1 MEVKEMSDFE
11 KYTIDIAAHPMLER
25 AKELGFLTTFD
36 RAKAQEPRC
45 NFGNTGICCRI
56 CMQGPCRILPK
67 KPGANKGIC
76 GAADYTIVAR
86 NTVRLIAGGAA
97 AHSDHGRHIAETLL
111 HVAEGKLKDY
121 RITDVDKL
129 MAVAEKIGVA
139 TEGRD
144 VNAIARDVAQAAL
157 DEFGRVSEYPKL
169 TWITNTVTEGRLKK
183 FNETTIMPSGINL
196 SLAGL
201 LHQTHVGNDADPIN
215 LIFTGLKAALCDYD
229 GMHLATDLSDILF
242 GTGVPVVTEANLGSI
257 KADKVNIALHG
268 HNPLLSQMVVAA
280 AKEMQEEAKAA
291 GAAGINL
298 VGICCTGNEVLM
310 REGVAIATNF
320 ATQELAV
327 LTGAMDAM
335 VVDVQCIMPSL
346 RSLAECFHTKIVTT
360 MPIMKIPG
368 SYHYAFDEHNALESA
383 KNIIR
388 LAINAYKE
396 RDASRVSIPQ
406 IKHTVVAGFSL
417 ESLLKI
423 FKNINPEHPIRVI
436 TDAIQSGEIKGVAL
450 FAGCNNLKGK
460 HDNNHTEIAKGLA
473 KNDVLLVAT
482 GCAAQAFAKEGL
494 LSGEGVSKYAGEGL
508 KKFLGRLNEKSGL
521 TTDLPLIFH
530 MGSCVDNSRSN
541 DLQTMIANEMGV
553 DVSEIPY
560 VASAPEAMSE
570 KSVAIGSYH
579 VAMGTPTHVGV
590 IPPLTGSNLVH
601 EVVTKIAEDVF
612 GGFFI
617 FEQDPHK
624 AVNRL
629 VEVLEE
635 RTWKLAMR
643 AKAAQALAEQH

>member
-1 MEVKEMSDFE
+1 MAEFE
-11 KYTIDIAAHPMLER
+11 KYTIDIAAHPMMER
-25 AKELGFLTTFD
+25 ATELGFLTTFD

-56 CMQGPCRILPK
+56 CMQGPCRIIPK

-86 NTVRLIAGGAA
+86 NTIRFIAGGAA

-111 HVAEGKLKDY
+111 HVAEGKVKDY
-121 RITDVDKL
+121 QVTDVNKL
-129 MAVAEKIGVA
+129 MEVARKIGVP
-139 TEGRD
+139 TEGRE
-144 VNAIARDVAQAAL
+144 VNAITKDVAQAAL
-157 DEFGRVSEYPKL
+157 DEFGRVSENPKL
-169 TWITNTVTEGRLKK
+169 TWITKTVTEGRIKK
-183 FNETTIMPSGINL
+183 FNDTTIMPSGINL
-196 SLAGL
+196 TLAGL

-280 AKEMQEEAKAA
+280 AKQMQDEAKAA
-291 GAAGINL
+291 GATGINL

-320 ATQELAV
+320 ATQELAI

-335 VVDVQCIMPSL
+335 FVDVQCIMPSL

-368 SYHYAFDEHNALESA
+368 SYHYAFDENNALESA

-388 LAINAYKE
+388 LAIDAYKE
-396 RDASRVSIPQ
+396 RDTAKVSIPQ
-406 IKHTVVAGFSL
+406 IRNTVVAGFSL
-417 ESLLKI
+417 ESILNI
-423 FKNINPEHPIRVI
+423 FKSINADNPIQVI
-436 TDAIQSGEIKGVAL
+436 TDAIAAGEIKGVAL

-473 KNDVLLVAT
+473 KNDVFIVAT

-494 LSGEGVSKYAGEGL
+494 LNGEGVEKYAGEGL
-508 KKFLGRLNEKSGL
+508 KKFIARLNEKSGL
-521 TTDLPLIFH
+521 TADLPLIFH

-541 DLQTMIANEMGV
+541 DFQTMIANEMGV
-553 DVSEIPY
+553 DVSDIPY

-590 IPPLTGSNLVH
+590 IPPLTGSTLVH
-601 EVVTKIAEDVF
+601 DVVTKIAEDVF

-617 FEQDPHK
+617 FEEDPHK
-624 AVNRL
+624 AVNKL
-629 VEVLEE
+629 VEVLDE
-635 RTWKLAMR
+635 RNWKLAMR
-643 AKAAQALAEQH
+643 AKARAKAAEDQQN

>member
-1 MEVKEMSDFE
+1 
-11 KYTIDIAAHPMLER
+11 MLEK
-25 AKELGFLTTFD
+25 AKEIGFLTTFD

-56 CMQGPCRILPK
+56 CMQGPCRIIPK
-67 KPGANKGIC
+67 KAGANKGVC
-76 GAADYTIVAR
+76 GAADFTIVAR
-86 NTVRLIAGGAA
+86 NTIRLIAGGAA

-121 RITDVDKL
+121 QVTDVNKL
-129 MAVAEKIGVA
+129 MAVAKKIGVA
-139 TEGRD
+139 TEGRE
-144 VNAIARDVAQAAL
+144 VNDITKDVAQAAL
-157 DEFGRVSEYPKL
+157 DEFARVTEQPKL
-169 TWITNTVTEGRLKK
+169 TWITKTVTEGRNKK
-183 FNETTIMPSGINL
+183 FSDTNIMPSGINL
-196 SLAGL
+196 TLAGL

-242 GTGVPVVTEANLGSI
+242 GTGVPVVTEANLGAI
-257 KADKVNIALHG
+257 KADKVNIAVHG

-280 AKEMQEEAKAA
+280 AKEMQAEAKAA
-291 GAAGINL
+291 GATGINL

-320 ATQELAV
+320 ATQELAI

-346 RSLAECFHTKIVTT
+346 RSLSECFHTKIVTT

-368 SYHYAFDEHNALESA
+368 SYHYAFDENNALNSA
-383 KNIIR
+383 KDIVR
-388 LAINAYKE
+388 LAIESYKE
-396 RDASRVSIPQ
+396 RDVQKVNIPQ
-406 IKHTVVAGFSL
+406 VRNTVVAGFSV
-417 ESLLKI
+417 ESILNI
-423 FKNINPEHPIRVI
+423 FKSINPDNPIKVL
-436 TDAIQSGEIKGVAL
+436 TDAIAAGEIKGVAL
-450 FAGCNNLKGK
+450 FCGCNNLKGK
-460 HDNNHTEIAKGLA
+460 HDDNHLELAKGLA
-473 KNDVLLVAT
+473 KNDVFLVAT
-482 GCAAQAFAKEGL
+482 GCAAQAYAKEGL
-494 LSGEGVSKYAGEGL
+494 LCGEGVEKYAGEGL
-508 KKFLGRLNEKSGL
+508 KKFIARLNEKSGL
-521 TTDLPLIFH
+521 TTDLPLVFH

-541 DLQTMIANEMGV
+541 DFATLIANEMGL
-553 DVSEIPY
+553 DISDIPY

-590 IPPLTGSNLVH
+590 IPPLTGSSLVYD
-601 EVVTKIAEDVF
+601 VVTKIAEDVF

-617 FEQDPHK
+617 LEEDPHK
-624 AVNRL
+624 AVAKL

-643 AKAAQALAEQH
+643 AKANVKVVED

>member
-1 MEVKEMSDFE
+1 MSDFE

-56 CMQGPCRILPK
+56 CIQGPCRILPK

-121 RITDVDKL
+121 RVTDVDKL
-129 MAVAEKIGVA
+129 MTVAQKIGVA

-280 AKEMQEEAKAA
+280 AKEMQAEAKAA

-320 ATQELAV
+320 ATQELAI

-368 SYHYAFDEHNALESA
+368 SYHYAFDEYNALDSA

-417 ESLLKI
+417 ESLMSI
-423 FKNINPEHPIRVI
+423 FKNINPDNPIRVI
-436 TDAIQSGEIKGVAL
+436 TDAIKAGEIKGVAL
-450 FAGCNNLKGK
+450 FAGCNNLKGQ

-473 KNDVLLVAT
+473 RNDVFLVAT

-494 LSGEGVSKYAGEGL
+494 LNGEGVAKYAGEGL
-508 KKFLGRLNEKSGL
+508 KKFIGRLNEKSGL
-521 TTDLPLIFH
+521 TADLPLIFH

-541 DLQTMIANEMGV
+541 DFQTMIANEMGV
-553 DVSEIPY
+553 DVSDIPY
-560 VASAPEAMSE
+560 VATAPEAMSE

-590 IPPLTGSNLVH
+590 IPPLTGSSLVH

-617 FEQDPHK
+617 FEADPHK

-643 AKAAQALAEQH
+643 AKAAQALAEQQ